1 MLELLMKEKT
11 GEEMEELTYYYP
23 KKGLTQTLLAGALAL
38 AMCVGLIYVG
48 VIIGLQDYILGPA
61 TPFASLVVGS
71 IGIVYFG
78 YLFIQLVYRAVT
90 DKPILEITQ
99 EGVRDNSSLLSSHIL
114 IPYASM
120 RKVTIEHN
128 LGSRVISIKLKD
140 EEAVTQAVPLVKK
153 ITLLFRKHVLRIGL
167 VDIEV
172 HGQNREEY
180 EKIVKCINQHRR
192 RMNDIH

>member
-1 MLELLMKEKT
+1 
-11 GEEMEELTYYYP
+11 MEELTYHYP
-23 KKGLTQTLLAGALAL
+23 KKGLTQTFIAGVLAL

-71 IGIVYFG
+71 VGLLYFG
-78 YLFIQLVYRAVT
+78 YLFIQLIYRAIS
-90 DKPILEITQ
+90 DKPLLEVTN
-99 EGVRDNSSLLSSHIL
+99 EGIIDNSSLLSSHML
-114 IPYASM
+114 IPYENM

-128 LGSRVISIKLKD
+128 LGSRIISIKVKD
-140 EEAVTQAVPLVKK
+140 EKAIISEASLLKK
-153 ITLLFRKHVLRIGL
+153 ITLLFRKHILRIGL

-172 HGQNREEY
+172 HGQNRKEY

-192 RMNDIH
+192 RLKLIA